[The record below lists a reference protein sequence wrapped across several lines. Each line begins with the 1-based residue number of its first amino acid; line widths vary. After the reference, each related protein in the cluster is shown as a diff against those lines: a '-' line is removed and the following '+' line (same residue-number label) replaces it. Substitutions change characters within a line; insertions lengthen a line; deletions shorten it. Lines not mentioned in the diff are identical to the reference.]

1 MGNSK
6 AKSSEIEVFGAVYRV
21 RSDDDE
27 EYMQKL
33 AGVVDRK
40 MQEIAGQVSTVDTAK
55 IAVLTA
61 LNLAD
66 ELFQCRK
73 GQEKDRIEI
82 GKRVV
87 ELAGELE
94 SALQG

>member
-1 MGNSK
+1 MGNNN
-6 AKSSEIEVFGAVYRV
+6 ARSSEVEIFGAVYRV
-21 RSDDDE
+21 KGDDDE
-27 EYMQKL
+27 EYMQEL
-33 AGVVDRK
+33 AAIVDRK

-55 IAVLTA
+55 IAVLSA

>member
-1 MGNSK
+1 MEERK
-6 AKSSEIEVFGAVYRV
+6 AKPCEIEIFGAVYRV

-27 EYMQKL
+27 EYMQEL

-40 MQEIAGQVSTVDTAK
+40 MQEIASQVSTVDTAK

-87 ELAGELE
+87 EMAGTLE

>member
-1 MGNSK
+1 MGNNN
-6 AKSSEIEVFGAVYRV
+6 ARSSEIEIFGAVYRV
-21 RSDDDE
+21 KGDDDE
-27 EYMQKL
+27 EYMQEL
-33 AGVVDRK
+33 AAIVDRK